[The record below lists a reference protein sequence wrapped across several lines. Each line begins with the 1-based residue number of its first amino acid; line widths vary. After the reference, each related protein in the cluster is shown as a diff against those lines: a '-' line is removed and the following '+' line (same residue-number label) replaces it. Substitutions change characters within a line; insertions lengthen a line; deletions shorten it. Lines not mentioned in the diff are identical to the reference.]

1 MELPS
6 APFKSNLKK
15 WKRSTLKNFN
25 ILSKNAFLIFS
36 ENGTFKPKLKKYIK
50 KNPCKKSF
58 YIFWYFEKWNFL
70 AVILRNFLYF
80 LKRMLS
86 LYLENVN
93 PKKLLIFEEVTFW
106 AQKIKS
112 PLWEKFSYFAKW
124 NFLAPKSLIK
134 PF

>member
-6 APFKSNLKK
+6 ALFKSNLKK

-50 KNPCKKSF
+50 KTPCKKSF

-112 PLWEKFSYFAKW
+112 PLWENFSYFAKW